1 MESIDHNKQWTTKC
15 CFRECTSQCSLLQ
28 FLSVIITHKFNSL
41 TKQILFLLKY
51 LKSSIKLQLFQE
63 WASSFCERK
72 EKVTLE
78 NLGER
83 DKCKHAVKYLHNKIL
98 MYTSHACVFKY
109 TDAHVHSWTHIY
121 IKYVCIHTNIC
132 SLSEKMK
139 VQW

>member
-98 MYTSHACVFKY
+98 VYTSHACVFEY
-109 TDAHVHSWTHIY
+109 TDAHVHSWMHIY